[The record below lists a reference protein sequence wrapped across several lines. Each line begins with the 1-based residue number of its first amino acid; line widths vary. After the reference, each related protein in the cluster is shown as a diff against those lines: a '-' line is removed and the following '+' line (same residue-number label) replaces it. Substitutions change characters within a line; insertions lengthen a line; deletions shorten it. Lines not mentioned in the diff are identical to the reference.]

1 LSALKVINDKKN
13 YFKVNLLSANK
24 NYKSICTQIKKYKP
38 NFFIITD
45 PIIFKKIKIKFKKK
59 NIKILNNF
67 NSLSFKKKIDITI
80 SAIPGIAGLHPTIEM
95 IRFSKKILIA
105 NKESIIC
112 GWHLIKQN
120 SLRYKTSIVPI
131 DSEHYSIS
139 KLMENHSLNEIK
151 KIYITASGGPFL
163 NFKPY
168 QLKKINPKDALKHP
182 KWKMGKKITIDSS
195 TLMNKILEF
204 IEAQKLFDISS
215 KKLDILIHPESL
227 VHAIIELKNG
237 LTKFIYHKTSM
248 VIPLANAMFDGNLN
262 IDNFYKDKIKLKN
275 KINNLTFKKPDPRI
289 FPVINLKDKANK
301 YPSTS
306 IIVNASNEILVDQ
319 FLKKNIPFL
328 AISKIIMN
336 ILNDRNYLKY
346 AIKRPKNLN
355 QIIEIDMWARKKTL
369 EKIK

>member
-1 LSALKVINDKKN
+1 
-13 YFKVNLLSANK
+13 
-24 NYKSICTQIKKYKP
+24 
-38 NFFIITD
+38 
-45 PIIFKKIKIKFKKK
+45 
-59 NIKILNNF
+59 
-67 NSLSFKKKIDITI
+67 
-80 SAIPGIAGLHPTIEM
+80 
-95 IRFSKKILIA
+95 
-105 NKESIIC
+105 
-112 GWHLIKQN
+112 
-120 SLRYKTSIVPI
+120 
-131 DSEHYSIS
+131 
-139 KLMENHSLNEIK
+139 
-151 KIYITASGGPFL
+151 
-163 NFKPY
+163 
-168 QLKKINPKDALKHP
+168 
-182 KWKMGKKITIDSS
+182 
-195 TLMNKILEF
+195 MNKILEF